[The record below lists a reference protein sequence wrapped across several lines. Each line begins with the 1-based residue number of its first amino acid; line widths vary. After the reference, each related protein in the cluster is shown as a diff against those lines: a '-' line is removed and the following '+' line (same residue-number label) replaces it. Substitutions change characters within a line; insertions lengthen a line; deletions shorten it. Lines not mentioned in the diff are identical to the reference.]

1 MRRAKRLTRG
11 VRNAPLGMAQGV
23 GVEWVR
29 TTQGGEGVAKPP
41 EDLEAE
47 LKELRDEVRRLRE
60 QVAAFASSKGLPPED
75 VRLPTFVD
83 RIDASLE
90 GGVPKGSVIA
100 ITGPGGS
107 MKTSLALYILARNRA
122 AGRRGVYVTL
132 EESRES
138 ILRTMRHLGLETDED
153 FIVDISRLRV
163 EREGAEDIRDW
174 LRVLRDFLVRRNQRE
189 PISLVVIDT
198 LDVLASMAHLTDVR
212 NELFH
217 FFHYLR
223 SMGVTTYVVADVD
236 PARPGVSHDVTFLA
250 DGVFELRFS
259 GAGEGK
265 VHLLF
270 RCAKMRHT
278 DHSRDYFVLRYDKGF
293 AARPYEAAKPSR
305 WGRGRA

>member
-1 MRRAKRLTRG
+1 MVHG
-11 VRNAPLGMAQGV
+11 VD
-23 GVEWVR
+23 VEWVQ
-29 TTQGGEGVAKPP
+29 TGQGGGVSKQPEELEG
-41 EDLEAE
+41 E

-60 QVAAFASSKGLPPED
+60 QVAAFASATKGLARGDE
-75 VRLPTFVD
+75 RLPTFVG
-83 RIDASLE
+83 RVDASLE
-90 GGVPKGSVIA
+90 GGVPKGAVIA

-122 AGRRGVYVTL
+122 AGRRGVYVTV

-163 EREGAEDIRDW
+163 EREGAEEIRDW

-217 FFHYLR
+217 FFHFLR
-223 SMGVTTYVVADVD
+223 SMSVTTYVVAEVD
-236 PARPGVSHDVTFLA
+236 PVRPGVAHDVIFLA

-265 VHLLF
+265 VQLLF
-270 RCAKMRHT
+270 RCVKMRHT
-278 DHSRDYFVLRYDKGF
+278 NHSRDYFVLRYDKGF
-293 AARPYEAAKPSR
+293 AARPFETAKPSR
-305 WGRGRA
+305 WGRGRG